1 MTPNLTTNSTNAMV
15 VLETSR
21 QVASML
27 QSGLVNM
34 AATTL
39 HRLRQECNLTYD
51 MVMLRLPVYIHADD
65 LANVAE
71 LVDTLSE

>member
-27 QSGLVNM
+27 QSGLVSM

-39 HRLRQECNLTYD
+39 YRLRQECNLTYD
-51 MVMLRLPVYIHADD
+51 MVMLRLPVYIHKDD

-71 LVDTLSE
+71 LVDTLAE